1 MHLHHGKPTPQV
13 GKNTL
18 NFTTMLDYLDF
29 LGYLGF
35 SEIITIVISFAV
47 LFGIF
52 SFIKKR
58 GIVHLSLTK
67 FILNPDDEDQIVIEG
82 RKTGLI
88 QWFLTLLKLG
98 NIYKIHIKKDLI
110 NYSAES
116 AAGRTLHLTPIKKI
130 ASTSCGYN
138 KPIGLLILAVISI
151 FAGLI
156 TLVSGEIAAFIL
168 CLLVAGICFAAYVYL
183 KNFFISIETIGSSQL
198 GFSFKRSFIENIPIN
213 IEKIE
218 EVISHINKLVLESDQ
233 K

>member
-1 MHLHHGKPTPQV
+1 MP
-13 GKNTL
+13 
-18 NFTTMLDYLDF
+18 DYSSFDQYIAIAIF
-29 LGYLGF
+29 
-35 SEIITIVISFAV
+35 IIV

-67 FILNPDDEDQIVIEG
+67 FILNPDDEDQIIIEG
-82 RKTGLI
+82 RKTGLV

-98 NIYKIHIKKDLI
+98 NIYKIHIKKDHI

-116 AAGRTLHLTPIKKI
+116 AAGNSLHLTPIKKI

-138 KPIGLLILAVISI
+138 KPIGLLILSVILTIGSLT
-151 FAGLI
+151 ALI
-156 TLVSGEIAAFIL
+156 SGNVASFFL

-198 GFSFKRSFIENIPIN
+198 GFSFKRSFIENVPID

-218 EVISHINKLVLESDQ
+218 EAISHINKLVLESEQ